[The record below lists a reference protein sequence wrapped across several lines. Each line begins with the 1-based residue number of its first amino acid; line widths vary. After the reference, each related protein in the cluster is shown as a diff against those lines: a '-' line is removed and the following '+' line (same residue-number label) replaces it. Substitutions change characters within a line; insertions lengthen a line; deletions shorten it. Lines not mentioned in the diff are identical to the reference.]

1 MVSTEQQL
9 EFEFMKDEK
18 YEHQERYHEYIK
30 RMYYLTDENT
40 KGYYKTEEKDAD
52 L

>member
-9 EFEFMKDEK
+9 EFEFMKKESDPIIIIEK
-18 YEHQERYHEYIK
+18 QERYDEYIK
-30 RMYYLTDENT
+30 RMYRE
-40 KGYYKTEEKDAD
+40 TEEKDAD